1 MTRTLMVLA
10 LACALAACNGDPS
23 QDKPATPAP
32 AATAPGAGDDAQ
44 DAPGSTRVTIYSGD
58 YQALSQGYGGSET
71 GYALVSRDLRF
82 ELQAG
87 ANNVAVDELPQG
99 IDVAATSLRATTP
112 GVTVGAQRYLAPL
125 AGADQVFARAIGRR
139 VAVDHTSGG
148 ARQTDNGILV
158 AAGDGL
164 TLALSDGRYK
174 VIREFDSLSVLD
186 TTNLPGAEPQLRW
199 QVQAQQAGPAG
210 FHFEYPTGGLAWR
223 AEYVGRLADGAGSE
237 GDACSLA
244 LTGSAMVANRSGT
257 RYEDAALTLVAGDPN
272 RVPEAQPKQARYAA
286 AAPPP
291 PPAPVSQEAAAMPAQ
306 RRSGEY
312 HAYDLPER
320 TDLADGAI
328 ERVALFAPVPAV
340 TCERSYETQPA
351 LSVWLPQRP
360 VIEPGF
366 NSSTGRQPVAS
377 VVEFDNS
384 EQAGLGRALPEGRVR
399 MFDGE
404 DFLGESSIGHT
415 PAGADIRMEVGTAFD
430 LSAERE
436 RMRFDVDRGARTM
449 TESFQITLS
458 NASDEDV
465 TIVVAEPMPRWGDWD
480 ITASSVPGTRR
491 DAQHAEFEVAV
502 PAEGE
507 TVLTYTVRY
516 QWPAGMRL

>member
-1 MTRTLMVLA
+1 MKRTLTLLA
-10 LACALAACNGDPS
+10 LACALAACNDDAP
-23 QDKPATPAP
+23 QDKPADPARP
-32 AATAPGAGDDAQ
+32 ATAADAGEDAR
-44 DAPGSTRVTIYSGD
+44 DAPGSTRLTIYSGD
-58 YQALSQGYGGSET
+58 YQALAAGYGGGET

-87 ANNVAVDELPQG
+87 ANNVAIADLPQA
-99 IDVAATSLRATTP
+99 IDVAATSLRPTTP

-125 AGADQVFARAIGRR
+125 AGAGQVFASAIGRR

-186 TTNLPGAEPQLRW
+186 TANLPGAEPQLRW
-199 QVQAQQAGPAG
+199 QVQAQDAGPAG

-223 AEYVGRLADGAGSE
+223 AEYVGRLADGAG
-237 GDACSLA
+237 CRLA

-257 RYEDAALTLVAGDPN
+257 RFEDAALTLVAGDPN
-272 RVPEAQPKQARYAA
+272 RVPEAQAKRARYSA

-291 PPAPVSQEAAAMPAQ
+291 PPAPVAMESSMPTQ

-312 HAYDLPER
+312 HAYDLPDR

-351 LSVWLPQRP
+351 MSVWLPPRP
-360 VIEPGF
+360 LIEPGF

-377 VVEFDNS
+377 VVEFENS
-384 EQAGLGRALPEGRVR
+384 EAAGLGRALPEGRVR

-404 DFLGESSIGHT
+404 DFLGESSLPHT

-430 LSAERE
+430 LTAERE
-436 RMRFDVDRGARTM
+436 RMRFNVDRAGRTM
-449 TESFQITLS
+449 TESFQVTLA
-458 NASDEDV
+458 NAGEEDV
-465 TIVVAEPMPRWGDWD
+465 TITVVEPMPRWGDWD
-480 ITASSVPGTRR
+480 VTASSVPATRR
-491 DAQHAEFEVAV
+491 DAQHAEFEVPV

-516 QWPAGMRL
+516 QWPAGMRP

>member
-1 MTRTLMVLA
+1 MKRPLTLLA
-10 LACALAACNGDPS
+10 LACALAACNDDAP
-23 QDKPATPAP
+23 QDKPASPAP
-32 AATAPGAGDDAQ
+32 PATAADAGEDAQ
-44 DAPGSTRVTIYSGD
+44 DAPGSTRLTIYSGD
-58 YQALSQGYGGSET
+58 YQALAEGYGGGET

-87 ANNVAVDELPQG
+87 ANNVAIAELPQA
-99 IDVAATSLRATTP
+99 IDVAATSLRPTTP

-125 AGADQVFARAIGRR
+125 AGAGQVFSRAIGRR

-199 QVQAQQAGPAG
+199 RVQAQEAGPAG

-223 AEYVGRLADGAGSE
+223 AEYVGRLADGAG
-237 GDACSLA
+237 CRLA

-257 RYEDAALTLVAGDPN
+257 RFEDAALTLVAGDPN
-272 RVPEAQPKQARYAA
+272 RVPEAQAKRARYSA

-291 PPAPVSQEAAAMPAQ
+291 PPAPVAMESAMPTQ

-328 ERVALFAPVPAV
+328 ERVSLFAPVPAV

-351 LSVWLPQRP
+351 LSAWLPPRP
-360 VIEPGF
+360 LIEPGF

-377 VVEFDNS
+377 VVEFENS
-384 EQAGLGRALPEGRVR
+384 EAAGLGRALPEGRVR

-404 DFLGESSIGHT
+404 DFLGESSLPHT

-430 LSAERE
+430 LTAERE
-436 RMRFDVDRGARTM
+436 RMRFNVDRAGRTM
-449 TESFQITLS
+449 TESFQVTLANAGEEDASIT
-458 NASDEDV
+458 
-465 TIVVAEPMPRWGDWD
+465 VVEPMPRWGDWD
-480 ITASSVPGTRR
+480 VTASSVPATRR
-491 DAQHAEFEVAV
+491 DAQHAEFEVPV

-516 QWPAGMRL
+516 QWPAGIRP